1 MTQLK
6 LRRASYWLEQGPRR
20 QKLTLIARFKTHIFR
35 VLKREEGTAA
45 IEFVICI
52 PVIMT
57 IFIASI
63 ESGVLMTRYI
73 MLERSVDMVMR
84 NLRLGEYPNPTSEFL
99 KARICERAV
108 VMQHCEDNIT
118 IALEPISTT
127 TWAFPPRNAGCVDR
141 ANNISPSVTY
151 NPGSAHEIMMVRV
164 CVTQDAMFP
173 TTGIGLNLPKDP
185 SGGYGL
191 IATSAFVNE
200 P

>member
-1 MTQLK
+1 MTQLNLK
-6 LRRASYWLEQGPRR
+6 KAGLLPERGPRLI
-20 QKLTLIARFKTHIFR
+20 KLKLLARFKTHIFR

-108 VMQHCEDNIT
+108 VLQNCEDNIT

-127 TWAFPPRNAGCVDR
+127 SWAFPARNAGCVDR